1 MWYSSGEFNHNKAA
15 MSQIYE
21 SWSLHCSNS
30 MCDAKLSNNFFVKY
44 KSKSWKAGRAEVA
57 GAKVETRWLQLHHI
71 NYKNSPGGTKTPRLK
86 PHLAFLYLMLGGW
99 IVFLLF
105 RGC

>member
-1 MWYSSGEFNHNKAA
+1 MWYSSGEFNHNKVT

-44 KSKSWKAGRAEVA
+44 KSKSWKAGRAGVA
-57 GAKVETRWLQLHHI
+57 GAKVERDPMAIALP
-71 NYKNSPGGTKTPRLK
+71 Y
-86 PHLAFLYLMLGGW
+86 
-99 IVFLLF
+99 
-105 RGC
+105 